1 MSAPRDQEE
10 RRIKGGAVTPVS
22 RDQEEKRLTGAA
34 IPTAATAARDAEE
47 ARIAAG
53 K

>member
-1 MSAPRDQEE
+1 MTTPRDQEE
-10 RRIKGGAVTPVS
+10 RRIKGGTITPIA
-22 RDQEEKRLTGAA
+22 RDQEDRRLTGAA
-34 IPTAATAARDAEE
+34 IATPANKARDAEE